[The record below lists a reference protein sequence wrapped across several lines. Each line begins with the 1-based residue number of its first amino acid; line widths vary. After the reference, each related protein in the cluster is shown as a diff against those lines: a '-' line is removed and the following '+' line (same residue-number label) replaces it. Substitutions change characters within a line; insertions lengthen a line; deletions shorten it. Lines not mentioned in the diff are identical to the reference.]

1 MIPMSKPSDEAVELL
16 HEIAA
21 DLGKAGPVEL
31 GTMFRSPGI
40 RTETKIV
47 AFLGTDD
54 RLIVKLPRERAL
66 ALIEQGVAASLSM
79 GRRTMREWIE
89 VPAGDD
95 LHTDNPSQTLET
107 WSRLAKES
115 FDHVRSQ
122 L

>member
-1 MIPMSKPSDEAVELL
+1 MSKPSDEAVELL

-21 DLGKAGPVEL
+21 ELGKAGPIEV

-47 AFLGTDD
+47 AFVGADD
-54 RLIVKLPRERAL
+54 RLILKVPRERAL
-66 ALIEQGVAASLSM
+66 VLIEQGVAGSLSM

-95 LHTDNPSQTLET
+95 LHTDNPARTLET
-107 WSRLAKES
+107 WSALARES
-115 FDHVRSQ
+115 FDYVRSQ
-122 L
+122 LP